1 MKTSS
6 FSLSLRKRGEGRG
19 EGPCGSTR
27 TVRAPL
33 LALALV
39 ATTASAQQA
48 APLPAFSL
56 TRFTLNDGGRG
67 ALTAATGD
75 TLPNHRFRATLA
87 LHYENNPLV
96 YFRDSTR
103 VGALVAHRVQ
113 LHVGLGFGITSWL
126 QVTGELPIVVAQTGD
141 DLTQLAGAVSPDSVG
156 MGSPRLAARLG
167 ILSHGQTGLVKDM
180 PFDLAFQLGF
190 ALPFGVGNALAQE
203 TGFNLTPQLSAGRD
217 VGPVRLGGE
226 VSTIIRGSSTAL
238 TSGTLKDTVGSQL
251 GIRLLVGSNGDGAR
265 FEGSFH
271 SLVALEGNAP
281 PGFELLG
288 GVRVPVGPLEL
299 FAIGGPGFGSLPGTP
314 TVRVLAGVGLKPQA
328 DKCEVGQPHS
338 PADCPELDDD
348 KDGLINRRDK
358 CPLEPEDADQFED
371 DDGCIDPD
379 NDRDRVL
386 DADDKCPIEPG
397 PKSNNGCPIRVK
409 DNDNDG
415 TPDANDK
422 CPTIPGPKDHQG
434 CPIKDQDL
442 DGVEDEVD
450 ACPTEPGPKERR
462 GCPLKDR
469 DEDTVEDARDNCPDE
484 KGTPDNQGCPPAVRQ
499 LVIITADKLVI
510 TDKVYFAT
518 GKATILPKSFPLLNQ
533 VASVIRSHPNIPAIT
548 VEGHTDDQGSAKLN
562 RKLSLNRAKAVAAYL
577 EHQGVEGGRLNAMGF
592 GPDRPADTNATEAG
606 RANNRRVEFI
616 IESAP
621 KPTN

>member
-1 MKTSS
+1 MA
-6 FSLSLRKRGEGRG
+6 SLVLG
-19 EGPCGSTR
+19 
-27 TVRAPL
+27 
-33 LALALV
+33 
-39 ATTASAQQA
+39 ATAAVAQQA
-48 APLPAFSL
+48 SPLPAFSL
-56 TRFTLNDGGRG
+56 TRFQLNDGGKG
-67 ALTAATGD
+67 ALTAASGD
-75 TLPNHRFRATLA
+75 TLPEHRFRATLA

-96 YFRDSTR
+96 YYRDTTR
-103 VGALVAHRVQ
+103 VGSLVSHRVQ
-113 LHVGLGFGITSWL
+113 LHLGLGFGITSWL
-126 QVTGELPIVVAQTGD
+126 QVTGELPLVVAQTGD
-141 DLTQLAGAVSPDSVG
+141 DLTALASTASPDSVG
-156 MGSPRLAARLG
+156 LGSPRLAARLG
-167 ILSHGQTGLVKDM
+167 ILSQGQGGLAKGM
-180 PFDLAFQLGF
+180 PFDLALQLGV
-190 ALPFGVGNALAQE
+190 ALPFGVGNALNVE
-203 TGFNLTPQLSAGRD
+203 SGFNLTPQLSAGRNL
-217 VGPVRLGGE
+217 GPVRIGGE
-226 VSTIIRGSSTAL
+226 VSGIIRGATAL

-251 GIRLLVGSNGDGAR
+251 GVRLLVSSTGDGAR

-271 SLVALEGNAP
+271 SLVALEGTTP

-314 TVRVLAGVGLKPQA
+314 TVRVLAGLGIKPEA
-328 DKCEVGQPHS
+328 DKCDANQSHH

-358 CPLEPEDADQFED
+358 CPLEAEDLDQFED

-397 PKSNNGCPIRVK
+397 PKSNNGCPVRVK

-415 TPDANDK
+415 TPDVSDK
-422 CPTIPGPKDHQG
+422 CPTIPGPKDHDG
-434 CPIKDQDL
+434 CPIKDQDQ

-450 ACPTEPGPKERR
+450 QCPTEAGPKERR

-469 DEDTVEDARDNCPDE
+469 DEDGVEDARDNCPDE
-484 KGTPDNQGCPPAVRQ
+484 KGVPENQGCPAKVKQ

-518 GKATILPKSFPLLNQ
+518 GKATILPKSFELLNQ
-533 VASVIRSHPNIPAIT
+533 VAAVIRSHPNIPFIT

-562 RKLSLNRAKAVAAYL
+562 RKLSLNRAKAVVAYL
-577 EHQGVEGGRLNAMGF
+577 EHQGVDGGKLNGMGY

-616 IESAP
+616 IESSKPAP
-621 KPTN
+621 ILE